1 MVVYTGRLKKVN
13 NKIGFVW
20 LVNNIV
26 KGAAGLSIQND
37 ETFLQKKADTI
48 IVDPPRSGMSKKA
61 IKNLLS
67 YKSERVI
74 YISCSYINAIRDIK
88 DMTGYKIESITPFD
102 MFPKTHHTETVVVMS
117 KVKE

>member
-1 MVVYTGRLKKVN
+1 
-13 NKIGFVW
+13 
-20 LVNNIV
+20 
-26 KGAAGLSIQND
+26 
-37 ETFLQKKADTI
+37 
-48 IVDPPRSGMSKKA
+48 MSKKA

-102 MFPKTHHTETVVVMS
+102 MFPKTHHTECVVVLGRN
-117 KVKE
+117 K